1 MVLSKIK
8 RRVASS
14 KLLFQQNFDRASD
27 ASAFSAH
34 YKATIFAL
42 LFLGCAILVVGPVR
56 SDYWVAQSLLKHG
69 LTTNGTIESA
79 DVTTR
84 PGKGSRHV
92 TTVDYR
98 FVGPDGQV
106 YRGSSTYQGDKPQ
119 RAAKGDSRSCTIHS
133 AQVSAVGELPL
144 KGSKPEFTAC
154 FSLLSCSFPGASFGS
169 TGMRGGDSIVDHS
182 QHDRI
187 SSAAK

>member
-84 PGKGSRHV
+84 PGKGSRA
-92 TTVDYR
+92 R
-98 FVGPDGQV
+98 
-106 YRGSSTYQGDKPQ
+106 
-119 RAAKGDSRSCTIHS
+119 
-133 AQVSAVGELPL
+133 
-144 KGSKPEFTAC
+144 
-154 FSLLSCSFPGASFGS
+154 
-169 TGMRGGDSIVDHS
+169 
-182 QHDRI
+182 HDRRL
-187 SSAAK
+187 SLRRPGWTGLPRKFDLPGG